1 MIEKEPEAYVCY
13 ECDSEFAIHTPYETD
28 QKISFCPFCGSEIE
42 DDLLDYDED
51 DEDEDERFR

>member
-1 MIEKEPEAYVCY
+1 MIEKEQEAYICY

-42 DDLLDYDED
+42 DDFDDYDEE
-51 DEDEDERFR
+51 EDEDERFN